1 MEKHSTLR
9 LSCFCVISIF
19 LLMLSWS
26 LCAAAEEVRFD
37 ALKPGMIE
45 TNIYAGAGSNFRY
58 PSATRNVFK
67 FDIVG
72 ARISRVI
79 SSRTTIGLDLATGTG
94 NNKGGSPNL
103 WSTICFQQYLRA
115 NSKDALTFDLFIGV
129 MRFRNKVPELAT
141 RTNFTER
148 LGFTYKW
155 KDGKNTAWTTQLTLS
170 HISNADI
177 KIPNIGINTCS
188 VVFGHTWCR

>member
-1 MEKHSTLR
+1 MR

-67 FDIVG
+67 FDIIGV
-72 ARISRVI
+72 RISRVV
-79 SSRTTIGLDLATGTG
+79 SPRTTIGVDLATGTG
-94 NNKGGSPNL
+94 NNKGGNPNF

-115 NSKDALTFDLFIGV
+115 NSKDALTFDLSVGV

-148 LGFTYKW
+148 LGFTYKL
-155 KDGKNTAWTTQLTLS
+155 KNGENTAWTTQLTLS

-188 VVFGHTWCR
+188 VVFGHTWYR